1 MAFDCTYPGVPI
13 EDAARLTCGAI
24 AARAREH
31 GLGSV
36 YVVGS
41 VRVRPHRWR
50 RHVVDV
56 VVHVADG
63 DDILGTQFPDEA
75 HHAVTAAVEWLR
87 RERRAP
93 DGYGRPL
100 PSPASTPSTA

>member
-1 MAFDCTYPGVPI
+1 MAFDCTYSGIPI
-13 EDAARLTCGAI
+13 EDAAWLTRDAV

-36 YVVGS
+36 YVIAS
-41 VRVRPHRWR
+41 VRVHPHRWR

-56 VVHVADG
+56 IVHLADG

-75 HHAVTAAVEWLR
+75 HDAVTAAVEWLR
-87 RERRAP
+87 GELRAASGYRRS
-93 DGYGRPL
+93 R